1 MKRRLVGI
9 LALAI
14 SVVGAAAAAVPS
26 RQIPLAAP
34 PAGSVAIEAVK
45 LNGVYSGST
54 LRLSSTAAPRATALV
69 ARRANTIFAIVV
81 NRTGGRASIQLG
93 SVPASTAV
101 TVKSLPDIAAASPG
115 ARSAFPRSIG
125 TFLGWNPL
133 TSPNAIAA
141 PGVTVRVYDAQ
152 HPAGRPVGSRLA
164 VQAVED
170 ASQLLQALTG
180 SVRDDLYKQIDAT
193 SACIL
198 GRVRCGS
205 YVFSFKGLQ
214 ETTVR
219 SDDPA
224 YKLTTHYTGTTCGPT
239 LLGQPWKITTQ
250 SGKGSPVKH
259 TVDLAKTNEVFTTYP
274 TVNDGGSGTAIHK
287 LGLQPGAL
295 PLMEA
300 LVDSTGVWSSDAG
313 GQTVPVSVT
322 KLPAGKSC

>member
-9 LALAI
+9 LVLAI

-26 RQIPLAAP
+26 RQIPLSAP

-45 LNGVYSGST
+45 LNGVHSGAT
-54 LRLSSTAAPRATALV
+54 LRLSTTAAPWATTLV

-81 NRTGGRASIQLG
+81 NRNGARASIQLG
-93 SVPASTAV
+93 SVPASTAI
-101 TVKSLPDIAAASPG
+101 TVKGLPDIAAASPG

-133 TSPNAIAA
+133 TSPNTIAA
-141 PGVTVRVYDAQ
+141 SRVTIRVYDTQ
-152 HPAGRPVGSRLA
+152 HPAGRPVGSGLA

-180 SVRDDLYKQIDAT
+180 SVRDDLYKQIDET
-193 SACIL
+193 SGCIL

-205 YVFSFKGLQ
+205 YMFSFKGLK
-214 ETTVR
+214 ETIVR
-219 SDDPA
+219 SDKPSF
-224 YKLTTHYTGTTCGPT
+224 KLTTRYTGSTCGRT
-239 LLGQPWKITTQ
+239 LLGQPWKITTR
-250 SGKGSPVKH
+250 SGTDPPVKH
-259 TVDLAKTNEVFTTYP
+259 TVDLAKTNQVFTTYP

-287 LGLQPGAL
+287 LAPQPGAL